1 MNHVLTSRLIGIA
14 LVLLAGGCANVGTNF
29 DPTKAR
35 NLDLGSMHDTEF
47 RAAFGD
53 PRTDIKQSSN
63 DGSFEEVTYMYAHA
77 DLSNAQARQLNLE
90 FRDGLLNAFN
100 YLSSFD
106 EDKTTADT
114 QKMES
119 IKKGVST
126 KADVLAILGPPGG
139 KVKSPTQMTDF
150 VKYDKPGVAE
160 MWCWAAFGSVST
172 FGDHSTS
179 STVIVVS
186 FDKNG
191 VATDIVTQQQSN
203 AGQ

>member
-1 MNHVLTSRLIGIA
+1 MNHALGSRLIGIC
-14 LVLLAGGCANVGTNF
+14 LVLLAGGCANVGEKF
-29 DPTKAR
+29 DATKAR
-35 NLDLGSMHDTEF
+35 SLDLGSMHDTDF

-53 PRTDIKQSSN
+53 PRTDIKQSS
-63 DGSFEEVTYMYAHA
+63 DSGSFEEVTYLYAHA
-77 DLSNAQARQLNLE
+77 DLSNAQARQLSLE
-90 FRDGLLNAFN
+90 FRDGVLNAFN

-119 IKKGVST
+119 VKKGVST
-126 KADVLAILGPPGG
+126 KTDVLAILGAPSG
-139 KVKSPTQMTDF
+139 KVKCPTQMTDF
-150 VKYDKPGVAE
+150 VKYAKPGVAE

-172 FGDHSTS
+172 FGDHSTN

-186 FDKNG
+186 FNPSG
-191 VATDIVTQQQSN
+191 VATDVITQQQNS